1 VIMNRLVK
9 VNRLAPVLLSA
20 ALVATAAGAR
30 IEAPDHVI
38 YGNATLF
45 GDPVAP
51 GQAIELRSTATGE
64 VLTSY
69 ELGSDTRLGDQF
81 ALRIPMDAVNPII
94 DGRARPGDPVKI
106 FINDVLSAETTV
118 GAEGIAVRLDIDPQ
132 NLGSGPSL
140 VITDVQVFEGNSGTT
155 PVVFDISLN
164 TTNPDG
170 DVELFWETSDDTAT
184 GGATC
189 APGIDYLER
198 SSSLVLAP
206 GDLSGSITVQ
216 VCGDGVI
223 ENTEHFQLALTRVQG
238 GVLARRSA
246 TVTIIDD
253 DDVPALRVADVTI
266 LEPAAGTTTQAVFTP
281 TLSKNSGFE
290 ARFNY
295 TTEPV
300 NAVPNID
307 YLSTSGSVTIPAGEL
322 QADIPVTILHAPG
335 ASAPKSFLLR
345 FSNPFNLTFDDDLGL
360 GVINDPAFKPAVD
373 LEQDVINQQD
383 QVVGL
388 ASPTALALS
397 PDGAFAYVTSEAL
410 DSVLVFRRRIADG
423 HLSPV
428 ARYDIN
434 ETGFEDA
441 GLTTPLD
448 VIVSPDGQ
456 HVYVAAEEAGAVV
469 VMARNASN
477 GTLTFVENQDDTGAA
492 GANLA
497 GVRRLEIS
505 DDGNHLYAAG
515 ANAGAIVTF
524 SRDAGTGALT
534 FLEAEVNGADDPD
547 DAGNVVEHMSRPA
560 GLALSADGSQVYVA
574 SRFGDAVQVFQRN
587 DDPGSADFGRLSF
600 VTAYRNESLG
610 IVGLDGAFNIGVSDD
625 NAHVYV
631 AAEEENAIVLFDRNP
646 DGTLQQRTVWRHETP
661 ERPGLIGVQ
670 GLAISPDGLEIFAG
684 GFADNSLTIFRRIQP
699 DDEDNLPYGDL
710 VVRQTL
716 FDDEGELLNMAGPT
730 AVVPSADDEHLYV
743 VANEDNA
750 IVVLRRISL
759 DVIFND
765 DFGD

>member
-1 VIMNRLVK
+1 MNRLVK
-9 VNRLAPVLLSA
+9 VNRLVPVLMAS

-51 GQAIELRSTATGE
+51 GQSIELRSTATGDL
-64 VLTSY
+64 LTSY

-94 DGRARPGDPVKI
+94 EGRARPGDPVKI
-106 FINDVLSAETTV
+106 YINDVLSAETTV
-118 GAEGIAVRLDIDPQ
+118 GPEGIAVRLDIDPQ

-140 VITDVQVFEGNSGTT
+140 DITDVTVFEGNSGTT

-164 TTNPDG
+164 TTSPDD
-170 DVELFWETSDDTAT
+170 DVVLFWETRDDTAT
-184 GGATC
+184 GGASC
-189 APGIDYLER
+189 APGIDYLAG
-198 SSSLVLAP
+198 SNSLVLAP
-206 GDLSGSITVQ
+206 GDLGGSITVQ
-216 VCGDGVI
+216 VCGDGEI
-223 ENTEHFQLALTRVQG
+223 EDTEHFQLVLTGVQG
-238 GVLARRSA
+238 GVLARPSA

-266 LEPAAGTTTQAVFTP
+266 LEPAAGTTTQAVFAP
-281 TLSKNSGFE
+281 TLSKNSDFE
-290 ARFNY
+290 ARFDY

-300 NAVPNID
+300 NAVPGID
-307 YLSTSGSVTIPAGEL
+307 YQTASGSVTIPAGDLE
-322 QADIPVTILHAPG
+322 ADIPITILHVPG

-345 FSNPFNLTFDDDLGL
+345 FSNPFNLTLDDTRGL
-360 GVINDPAFKPAVD
+360 AVINDPGFEPAVE

-383 QVVGL
+383 RVVGL

-410 DSVLVFRRRIADG
+410 DSVLVFRRRAFDG

-428 ARYDIN
+428 ARYDVD

-441 GLTTPLD
+441 ALAAPLD
-448 VIVSPDGQ
+448 VIVSPDGR
-456 HVYVAAEEAGAVV
+456 HVYIAAEEDDAVV
-469 VMARNASN
+469 VMARNAST
-477 GTLTFVENQDDTGAA
+477 GTLSFVENQDDTGAA
-492 GANLA
+492 GANLD
-497 GVRRLEIS
+497 GVRRLRLS
-505 DDGNHLYAAG
+505 ADGNHLYAAG
-515 ANAGAIVTF
+515 ANAGALVTF

-534 FLEAEVNGADDPD
+534 FLEAEVNGGDDPD
-547 DAGNVVEHMSRPA
+547 DVGNTVEHMSRPA

-574 SRFGDAVQVFQRN
+574 SRFGDSVQVFER
-587 DDPGSADFGRLSF
+587 DADPASEDFGRLSF
-600 VTAYRNESLG
+600 VTTYRNGALG

-631 AAEEENAIVLFDRNP
+631 AAEAENAIVLFDRNP
-646 DGTLQQRTVWRHETP
+646 DGTLQQRSVWRHETP
-661 ERPGLIGVQ
+661 QRPGLIGVQ
-670 GLAISPDGLEIFAG
+670 GLAISPDGLEVFAG
-684 GFADNSLTIFRRIQP
+684 GFADNSLTIFRRVQVG
-699 DDEDNLPYGDL
+699 DEVDLPAGDL

-716 FDDEGELLNMAGPT
+716 FDDQGEILNMAGPT

-759 DVIFND
+759 DVVFD
-765 DFGD
+765 DGFGD

>member
-1 VIMNRLVK
+1 MNRLAK
-9 VNRLAPVLLSA
+9 VNRLVPALFGA
-20 ALVATAAGAR
+20 ALIATAADAR

-38 YGNATLF
+38 YGNATLY

-51 GQAIELRSTATGE
+51 GQSVELRLTATGE
-64 VLTSY
+64 LLTSY

-94 DGRARPGDPVKI
+94 EGRARPGDPVKI
-106 FINDVLSAETTV
+106 YINDVLSAETTV
-118 GAEGIAVRLDIDPQ
+118 GPEGIAVRLDIDPQ

-140 VITDVQVFEGNSGTT
+140 DITDVQVFEGNSGTT
-155 PVVFDISLN
+155 PVVFDVSLN
-164 TTNPDG
+164 TTNPD
-170 DVELFWETSDDTAT
+170 DNVELFWETSDDTAT

-189 APGIDYLER
+189 GPGIDYLAG

-206 GDLSGSITVQ
+206 GDLGGSITVR

-223 ENTEHFQLALTRVQG
+223 ENTEHFQLVLTGVQG
-238 GVLARRSA
+238 GVLARPSA

-253 DDVPALRVADVTI
+253 DDVPALRVADVTL

-281 TLSKNSGFE
+281 TLSKNSDFE
-290 ARFNY
+290 ARFDY

-300 NAVPNID
+300 NAVPGTD
-307 YLSTSGSVTIPAGEL
+307 YVTTSGSVTIPAGDLE
-322 QADIPVTILHAPG
+322 ADIPVTILHAAG
-335 ASAPKSFLLR
+335 ATAPKSFLLR
-345 FSNPFNLTFDDDLGL
+345 FSNPFNLTFDDDAGL
-360 GVINDPAFKPAVD
+360 GVINDPGFKPAVE

-397 PDGAFAYVTSEAL
+397 PDGAYAYVTSEAL

-428 ARYDIN
+428 ARYDIDAP
-434 ETGFEDA
+434 GFESA

-448 VIVSPDGQ
+448 VIVSPDGR

-469 VMARNASN
+469 VMARNASS
-477 GTLTFVENQDDTGAA
+477 GTLSFVENQDDTGAA

-497 GVRRLEIS
+497 GVRRLQIS
-505 DDGNHLYAAG
+505 ADGNHLYAAG
-515 ANAGAIVTF
+515 STANALVTF

-534 FLEAEVNGADDPD
+534 FLEAEVSGVDDPD
-547 DAGNVVEHMSRPA
+547 DGGSAVRDMGRPA
-560 GLALSADGSQVYVA
+560 GLALSADGGQVYVA
-574 SRFGDAVQVFQRN
+574 SRFGDAVQVFER
-587 DDPGSADFGRLSF
+587 DADPASADFGRLSF
-600 VTAYRNESLG
+600 VTAYRDGALG
-610 IVGLDGAFNIGVSDD
+610 IVGLDGAFNIGVSAD

-631 AAEEENAIVLFDRNP
+631 AAEAENAVVLFDRNP
-646 DGTLQQRTVWRHETP
+646 DGTLQQRTVWARQSP
-661 ERPGLIGVQ
+661 DRPGLLGVQ
-670 GLAISPDGLEIFAG
+670 GLAISPDGLEVFAG

-716 FDDEGELLNMAGPT
+716 FDDQGELLNMAGPT

-759 DVIFND
+759 DVVFD
-765 DFGD
+765 DGFGD